1 MKKKTL
7 LLLSFC
13 AILVAAFQVGGRQ
26 ATGDNAA
33 TGIAFLPST
42 DLNLFSDLDA
52 RDAQNRPII
61 EPAAVQNLVILFRE
75 NLVIL
80 TVFATPHSTASAL
93 AWINSL
99 SYLFD
104 CMILPRIVFILDL
117 FQEAIMP
124 PTRRF
129 VHNVDNLCVTFS
141 VGIYFG
147 SLLLCA
153 FALQNS
159 PRQVPLRL

>member
-7 LLLSFC
+7 LILSFC
-13 AILVAAFQVGGRQ
+13 AILVAALRMGDRQ

-33 TGIAFLPST
+33 TGIAYLPST

-52 RDAQNRPII
+52 RDAQNHRIINPIAI
-61 EPAAVQNLVILFRE
+61 QNLVTLFRE
-75 NLVIL
+75 NLINL
-80 TVFATPHSTASAL
+80 KIFTAPHSTASAL

-99 SYLFD
+99 SYLFN
-104 CMILPRIVFILDL
+104 CVISSRLLIIFDL

-124 PTRRF
+124 SVRRF

-159 PRQVPLRL
+159 PRHIPLRL